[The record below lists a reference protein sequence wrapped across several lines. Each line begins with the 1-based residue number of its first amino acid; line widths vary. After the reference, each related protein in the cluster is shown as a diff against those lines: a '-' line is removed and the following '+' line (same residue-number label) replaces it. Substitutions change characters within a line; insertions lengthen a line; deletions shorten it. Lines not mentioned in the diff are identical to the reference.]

1 MLSAL
6 GLSGTGTCV
15 IGQDMRERS
24 GVGEQGS
31 VAAGSCCNLNPCA
44 ERRVNDLAGKRD
56 GGQACE
62 AEGRGVAEDGLA
74 GGAFICTPAPPGEPG
89 AGEHPGDEVTPPIP
103 GAGPKPV
110 WESPHWTRER
120 G

>member
-15 IGQDMRERS
+15 IGQDLRERS

-74 GGAFICTPAPPGEPG
+74 GGAFVFAPAEPGERG
-89 AGEHPGDEVTPPIP
+89 VGEHTGTVGTHQIPDTGPNVGQNPPQ
-103 GAGPKPV
+103 
-110 WESPHWTRER
+110 R
-120 G
+120 GGGGG